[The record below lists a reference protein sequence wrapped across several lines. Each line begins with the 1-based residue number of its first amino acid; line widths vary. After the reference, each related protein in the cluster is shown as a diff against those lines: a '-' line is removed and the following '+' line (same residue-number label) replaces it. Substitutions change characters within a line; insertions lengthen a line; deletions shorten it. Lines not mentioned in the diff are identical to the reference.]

1 MEVRILNLC
10 ELCKKNQANIHLT
23 QDDGTTQ
30 EICRDCFNE
39 IAAEKMGIDL
49 TPFESGV
56 YEYPGKNGK
65 MHRFMINKMVLPVGI
80 GYEAFELFGSSL
92 ASGDG
97 SCLRVGS

>member
-1 MEVRILNLC
+1 MNLC